1 MVRTSQKMIEI
12 CEQSKTRKERLQER
26 HQLLTKSENWQVVKA
41 EQEKLIT
48 NGFQQKT
55 KNQRQRHLQTHWLT
69 LTLPLALETISN
81 H

>member
-1 MVRTSQKMIEI
+1 MVKTLQKMIEI

-26 HQLLTKSENWQVVKA
+26 HQLLTKSENWQAVKA

-48 NGFQQKT
+48 NGYQLKT
-55 KNQRQRHLQTHWLT
+55 KNQPQHRLPTHWQT

-81 H
+81 L